1 LQHVLGVSDGRSWT
15 LEGTRIQPGNVG
27 IFQLGVCPGQQRRD
41 FGDGAFS
48 LSARVGTAIDR
59 EFGGVLRA
67 LAAVERVAERLA
79 VIAVGDGL
87 FGFLERRPGAA
98 VNSAAAN
105 LSAPAA
111 RAASIAPCA

>member
-1 LQHVLGVSDGRSWT
+1 VDPGGYADSA
-15 LEGTRIQPGNVG
+15 GNVG

-67 LAAVERVAERLA
+67 LAAVERVAEAPGGNRRRRRLA
-79 VIAVGDGL
+79 SD
-87 FGFLERRPGAA
+87 FLSASWAA